1 MAATD
6 VGKDGRSTRDT
17 WLKRFKHNLNLQKEN
32 RGKQFSNYLNVI
44 DSLESKKF
52 VSRRGRVANP
62 GTDLRF
68 TSGKVR
74 NPSTTQ
80 MSTVLDKYH
89 AKALRLAQAKY
100 YAKQTG

>member
-1 MAATD
+1 MATNED
-6 VGKDGRSTRDT
+6 SYFKK
-17 WLKRFKHNLNLQKEN
+17 LKKRLKESKQD
-32 RGKQFSNYLNVI
+32 RGQQFANYLNMM

-52 VSRRGRVANP
+52 YSRRGRVENP
-62 GTDLRF
+62 GTNLRF
-68 TSGKVR
+68 TAGTVR
-74 NPSTTQ
+74 SPSTTK

>member
-1 MAATD
+1 MATNED
-6 VGKDGRSTRDT
+6 SYFKK
-17 WLKRFKHNLNLQKEN
+17 LKKRLKESKQD
-32 RGKQFSNYLNVI
+32 RGQQFANYLNMM

-52 VSRRGRVANP
+52 YSRRGRVENP
-62 GTDLRF
+62 GTNLRF
-68 TSGKVR
+68 TSGTVR
-74 NPSTTQ
+74 SPSTTK

>member
-1 MAATD
+1 MSET
-6 VGKDGRSTRDT
+6 KPTT
-17 WLKRFKHNLNLQKEN
+17 WLEKFKKRLRDNKDS
-32 RGKQFSNYLNVI
+32 RSKQFSNYLSMI

-62 GTDLRF
+62 GTDLNF
-68 TSGKVR
+68 QAGKVR
-74 NPSTTQ
+74 SPSTTQ

>member
-1 MAATD
+1 MM
-6 VGKDGRSTRDT
+6 
-17 WLKRFKHNLNLQKEN
+17 
-32 RGKQFSNYLNVI
+32 

-52 VSRRGRVANP
+52 YSRRGRVENP
-62 GTDLRF
+62 GTNLRF
-68 TSGKVR
+68 TAGTVR
-74 NPSTTQ
+74 SPATTK

>member
-1 MAATD
+1 MAD
-6 VGKDGRSTRDT
+6 SYFEKLRKRLKDNKQDRSA
-17 WLKRFKHNLNLQKEN
+17 
-32 RGKQFSNYLNVI
+32 QFANYLNMI

-52 VSRRGRVANP
+52 ISRRGRVANP
-62 GTDLRF
+62 GTDLNF
-68 TSGKVR
+68 QAGKVR
-74 NPSTTQ
+74 SASTTK